1 MKYIEPERK
10 KRTNVEHYLIVVEDG
25 ENCFGSSLIM
35 FSVQSSGEPLMSL
48 KSYHVS

>member
-25 ENCFGSSLIM
+25 ENCFGSSLIV
-35 FSVQSSGEPLMSL
+35 FGVETSRKSLMSL
-48 KSYHVS
+48 QSNHVS